1 MESFPSPNMVK
12 YESNIF
18 GIYLNNCWQYLL
30 KRKILMTISGG
41 KKLMVN
47 YILLSHSIFVHI

>member
-1 MESFPSPNMVK
+1 MVK
-12 YESNIF
+12 YESNIL

-47 YILLSHSIFVHI
+47 YMVNYILLSHSIFVHI

>member
-1 MESFPSPNMVK
+1 MEPFPSPNMVK

-30 KRKILMTISGG
+30 KRKILMTISAVEEING
-41 KKLMVN
+41 
-47 YILLSHSIFVHI
+47 

>member
-1 MESFPSPNMVK
+1 MVK

-30 KRKILMTISGG
+30 KRKNLMTISVVEEING
-41 KKLMVN
+41 KLMAIN
-47 YILLSHSIFVHI
+47 GDPKK

>member
-1 MESFPSPNMVK
+1 MEPFPSPHMVK

-30 KRKILMTISGG
+30 KRKILMTISAVEEING
-41 KKLMVN
+41 
-47 YILLSHSIFVHI
+47 